1 MLIHAHD
8 GKAEWITV
16 AHKGFLYS
24 PPPLSSLLK
33 LKHLCPRGLSV
44 PALSSWLHPSPS
56 CNHSSLSSLPV
67 SFSLAP
73 LIWSGESQ
81 SLLLRLG
88 ETPAAVECFDA
99 LWFGGGGADTR
110 GVVPFT
116 PGAANVLLFVETFQL
131 FLLFGT
137 IWCSFRGAQS
147 FKTIAHYRVIKH
159 SVDSQSACTTCVI
172 LSFCT
177 LMIEERDHV
186 TKDISHNASRDH
198 RMWLATLPER
208 VLFNIHVLCCWC
220 RWDSFICLML
230 GIVTASCD
238 WRQIHWNYRQ
248 LLNMQMIK
256 H

>member
-1 MLIHAHD
+1 MLCD
-8 GKAEWITV
+8 
-16 AHKGFLYS
+16 L
-24 PPPLSSLLK
+24 
-33 LKHLCPRGLSV
+33 
-44 PALSSWLHPSPS
+44 
-56 CNHSSLSSLPV
+56 
-67 SFSLAP
+67 
-73 LIWSGESQ
+73 
-81 SLLLRLG
+81 
-88 ETPAAVECFDA
+88 
-99 LWFGGGGADTR
+99 GGGAADTR

-198 RMWLATLPER
+198 RM
-208 VLFNIHVLCCWC
+208 
-220 RWDSFICLML
+220 
-230 GIVTASCD
+230 
-238 WRQIHWNYRQ
+238 
-248 LLNMQMIK
+248 
-256 H
+256 